1 MTSGKS
7 NVESNTNILSRNQ
20 EDDVNN
26 MQFTTKISAA
36 ANKRSF
42 PSLSFKYF

>member
-7 NVESNTNILSRNQ
+7 NVESNTNILSRHQ
-20 EDDVNN
+20 EEYVN
-26 MQFTTKISAA
+26 MQFTTEISAA

-42 PSLSFKYF
+42 PS